1 MTIRVLLL
9 ALVLAVPPLAVDAQE
24 SGKPAATKGGGKAS
38 GKTANKAPA
47 QKRPRT
53 KRLRAKDRPAQEK
66 ATVARPAPAT
76 SAATPARNP
85 DAPAPSAPSEVS
97 PPRSAD
103 AAALSSDADEAVR
116 KEGNSEIKTV
126 EFGGLDIEGQLKSPQ
141 MLYFLNRLR
150 AEFNRP
156 ELPHRSFMPELQ
168 RGTAERAFR

>member
-1 MTIRVLLL
+1 MTIRILLL
-9 ALVLAVPPLAVDAQE
+9 ALVFAAQPLTLDAQE
-24 SGKPAATKGGGKAS
+24 SGKPAATKGGGKS
-38 GKTANKAPA
+38 GSKSPA
-47 QKRPRT
+47 QKKPRA
-53 KRLRAKDRPAQEK
+53 KRVRAKDRSVQGK
-66 ATVARPAPAT
+66 TTVARPAAAT
-76 SAATPARNP
+76 SATTPARNAE
-85 DAPAPSAPSEVS
+85 APAPSMPAEVS
-97 PPRSAD
+97 APRSAD

-168 RGTAERAFR
+168 RGTTEKAFR